1 MVRAVSLDDEARAE
15 LAELAGAHRVRV
27 PRIVDGKQGA
37 TIVLDGRQVINLASN
52 DYLGLA
58 GDARLM
64 TAAKAALDEDG
75 TGAGASRL
83 VVGNHREHVRLEA
96 TVSAWMRREGVQL
109 FNSGYAANVGVLT
122 SILRE
127 GDVVLS
133 DALNHASIIDGC
145 RLSRAAIRI
154 FEHRDLAA
162 LETELREASYARR
175 RIVVT
180 ESLFSMDGDRADV
193 AALVD
198 LCRTHDAAL
207 IVDEAH
213 AVGTIGPEGRGACAA
228 AGVVPDI
235 LIGTFGKALGT
246 FGAFAA
252 ASKNVVDLLW
262 NRARTLVFST
272 GLPPMVA
279 AAARAAIEIARDGEG
294 DERRRTL
301 ARHARS
307 LRGRM
312 AGARGDI
319 ESAIV
324 PVVIGDDREAM
335 AVTSR
340 LLERGVF
347 VQGIRPPTVPEGT
360 ARLRIGLTAAH
371 TDEQLAMAIEALR
384 DAVRQVR

>member
-15 LAELAGAHRVRV
+15 LAELAGAHRLRV
-27 PRIVDGKQGA
+27 PRIVDGRQGA
-37 TIVLDGRQVINLASN
+37 LIVLDGRQVINLASN

-58 GDARLM
+58 GDARLV

-96 TVSAWMRREGVQL
+96 AVAAWMQREGVRL

-145 RLSRAAIRI
+145 RLSRAAIRVVP
-154 FEHRDLAA
+154 HRDLAA
-162 LETELREASYARR
+162 LESELREASYARR
-175 RIVVT
+175 RVVVT
-180 ESLFSMDGDRADV
+180 EALFSMDGDLADV
-193 AALVD
+193 AALAE
-198 LCRTHDAAL
+198 LCRVHDAVL
-207 IVDEAH
+207 VVDEAH
-213 AVGTIGPEGRGACAA
+213 AVGAIGPEGRGACAA

-235 LIGTFGKALGT
+235 VIGTFGKALGT

-252 ASKNVVDLLW
+252 SSKSVVDLLW
-262 NRARTLVFST
+262 NRARMLVFST
-272 GLPPMVA
+272 GLPPVVA
-279 AAARAAIEIARDGEG
+279 AAARCAIEIARDGEG

-301 ARHARS
+301 ARHART
-307 LRGRM
+307 LREQLP
-312 AGARGDI
+312 GARGDRD
-319 ESAIV
+319 SAIV

-371 TDEQLAMAIEALR
+371 SDEQIATAIEALR
-384 DAVRQVR
+384 DAVRQV